1 MTQISQHFTVE
12 ELSHTNT
19 GIPNECPLAIAG
31 NMLRLA
37 ETLEQVRSI
46 IGNVP
51 IHISSGYRCPELNAA
66 VGGVSNSAHL
76 EARAADFWPIGF
88 DLAHT
93 FDLIRNSSDII
104 FDQLIFE
111 QTWIHL
117 AIAEKPRREVLTAHM
132 GEHGKMLYFHV

>member
-1 MTQISQHFTVE
+1 MDVYRLTPHFDAA
-12 ELSHTNT
+12 ELSHTDRKIEN
-19 GIPNECPLAIAG
+19 ICPPSLAG

-37 ETLEQVRSI
+37 ETLEQVRTLL
-46 IGNVP
+46 GVP
-51 IHISSGYRCPELNAA
+51 IHVNSGYRCEELNSA

-76 EARAADFWPIGF
+76 EARAADFWPLGF
-88 DLAHT
+88 DLAKA
-93 FDLIRNSSDII
+93 FDLIRHSDII

-132 GEHGKMLYFHV
+132 GEHGMMLYFHV